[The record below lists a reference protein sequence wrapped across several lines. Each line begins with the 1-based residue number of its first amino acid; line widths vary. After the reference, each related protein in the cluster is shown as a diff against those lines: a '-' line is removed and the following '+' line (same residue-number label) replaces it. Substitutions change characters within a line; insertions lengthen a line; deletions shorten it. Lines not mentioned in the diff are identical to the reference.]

1 MDLEYKF
8 GKTKV
13 DMKDHF
19 IIINKTGMQF
29 YDMVMEMFMTGIGE
43 MIIIMDKVN

>member
-1 MDLEYKF
+1 MGMEYKF

-13 DMKDHF
+13 DMKDLSN
-19 IIINKTGMQF
+19 IINKTAMEF
-29 YDMVMEMFMTGIGE
+29 YDMVTGMFMMGIGE